1 MAMYKKQLHKPFFSQ
16 KIVKA
21 EAVELPAKLRWG
33 GSEDAEGIE
42 VPVKLERTPAHFE
55 LSFPGKLE
63 ELNMMIEFEGWWF
76 YKAPGTKFV
85 DLMPY
90 FYEKANAVKKPGTFK
105 LHYFLPPADG
115 MNHPKSGDPY
125 EAKDGDWLY
134 NYYAELPALPE
145 IRLFEKP
152 VCRGVTHLK

>member
-1 MAMYKKQLHKPFFSQ
+1 
-16 KIVKA
+16 
-21 EAVELPAKLRWG
+21 
-33 GSEDAEGIE
+33 
-42 VPVKLERTPAHFE
+42 
-55 LSFPGKLE
+55 
-63 ELNMMIEFEGWWF
+63 
-76 YKAPGTKFV
+76 
-85 DLMPY
+85 
-90 FYEKANAVKKPGTFK
+90 
-105 LHYFLPPADG
+105 